1 MYATILLT
9 AEIKKCKYIFMLNNI
24 RKTADSFVMKILLAM
39 IAFAFV
45 GWGIKDV
52 LQANKNF
59 DLVKFSNAKNITED
73 DFLRAKTE
81 QIRLLQKQTGT
92 NLSEDQI
99 KQLNID
105 NFIIKKLVN
114 DNILNYLVHYYD
126 LDLTDNT
133 VAQLVKDSPHF
144 KNEQGI
150 FDLALFK
157 NFLKN
162 SYITEE
168 KYLTD
173 LKEQALKNTL
183 ITIFLESFPAPKTT
197 IQNIVNYL
205 AETREVT
212 LIQMNLK
219 YSFKNESI
227 SPLTEEQLENFYKN
241 NQNLFEL
248 PEKRSISYIRT
259 SNASLQKQINNS
271 SEELLNFYNENKEE
285 FANKKFTDVQKEID
299 KILQKQKSEKIK
311 LQLVKNLED
320 DVAAGSTLKEI
331 SEKYQL
337 PIQNINYT
345 TYQDLLNNSDISQNA
360 DNIFELTEGEVSYPM
375 EQANSESFIVVEIKE
390 IQQNKIQEFALVKDQ
405 VKKLLYEQNLKDSN
419 LKQFKEFANNYTSDT
434 PTPEGVTLN
443 NMQLM
448 RSAIQEN
455 SQLPADLLLAIF
467 QTKANSNT
475 HVFQSKDKAY
485 FANIK
490 SIQVDKAKSKNIEKE
505 NIDNITQTIK
515 NSVIDELI
523 NYGIKQN
530 NMTIQK

>member
-1 MYATILLT
+1 
-9 AEIKKCKYIFMLNNI
+9 MLNNI
-24 RKTADSFVMKILLAM
+24 RKTADSFVMKLLLAM

-59 DLVKFSNAKNITED
+59 DLVKFSNGKNITED

-105 NFIIKKLVN
+105 NFIIKKLIN
-114 DNILNYLVHYYD
+114 DNILNYLVKYYD
-126 LDLTDNT
+126 LDLTDDT
-133 VAQLVKDSPHF
+133 VAKLVKDSPYF

-150 FDLALFK
+150 FDLASFK

-173 LKEQALKNTL
+173 LKEQSLKNTL
-183 ITIFLESFPAPKTT
+183 ITIFLESFPVPKAT
-197 IQNIVNYL
+197 IQNIVNYM
-205 AETREVT
+205 AETREIA
-212 LIQMNLK
+212 LIQMDLK
-219 YSFKNESI
+219 YSSKNESI
-227 SPLTEEQLENFYKN
+227 VSPTEEQLKDFYKN

-248 PEKRSISYIRT
+248 PEKRNISYIKT
-259 SNASLQKQINNS
+259 SNASLQKQITNS
-271 SEELLNFYNENKEE
+271 NEELLNFYNENKEE
-285 FANKKFTDVQKEID
+285 FANKKFTDVQKEVD
-299 KILQKQKSEKIK
+299 KLLQKQKAEKAK

-331 SEKYQL
+331 SEKYEL
-337 PIQNINYT
+337 PIQNINNI
-345 TYQDLLNNSDISQNA
+345 TYQDLLNNPDIAQNA

-375 EQANSESFIVVEIKE
+375 EQSNSESFIIVEIKA

-405 VKKLLYEQNLKDSN
+405 ARKLLSEQNLKDLN
-419 LKQFKEFANNYTSDT
+419 FKKFQAFASDYKLDNI
-434 PTPEGVTLN
+434 PLQGVTTN
-443 NMQLM
+443 NMQLT
-448 RSAIQEN
+448 RSEIQDN
-455 SQLPADLLLAIF
+455 NQLPAELLLAIF

-485 FANIK
+485 FAHIK
-490 SIQVDKAKSKNIEKE
+490 SIQVDKAKSKTIEKE
-505 NIDNITQTIK
+505 NLDNITQTIK